1 MKLFILYF
9 LLCESIF
16 SKKSITPSNFYL
28 FDFLNKNKLKI
39 KNNFENKCEN
49 KCENK
54 LENKFEN
61 NFRTN
66 LPLVSFFDILNV
78 TDFNDESMKMV
89 ISLF

>member
-16 SKKSITPSNFYL
+16 SKKSTNPSNPSNFYL

-49 KCENK
+49 KFEN
-54 LENKFEN
+54 NFN